1 MLKKPYA
8 NRILFDVDIMSSLKI
23 ILIIIV
29 ILMTAC
35 LSDCQMKC
43 AKQRKNSNSRIYRG
57 KDATKNMFP
66 WYIDLTIGYPDIK
79 DPNSKNGFVERFGGG
94 ALISKLHILT
104 AAHLFYPHM
113 KKKLVSIITFTHT

>member
-35 LSDCQMKC
+35 LSDCQMKW

-104 AAHLFYPHM
+104 VAHLFYPDM
-113 KKKLVSIITFTHT
+113 KKKLV